1 MREALGKTFSR
12 HGVVSHAPRIEG
24 GIVLPEPAKP
34 RPPDLKVRSWGASA
48 QYGINPISEAGQ
60 AWVENWLM
68 RQPFV
73 YGMTRD
79 GAVTYC
85 DSEHG
90 TVYRS
95 VKEHGLTASAG
106 IGPDPAEG
114 EPYWR

>member
-1 MREALGKTFSR
+1 MPA
-12 HGVVSHAPRIEG
+12 HG
-24 GIVLPEPAKP
+24 
-34 RPPDLKVRSWGASA
+34 GACA
-48 QYGINPISEAGQ
+48 QYGIKPITDAGR

-68 RQPFV
+68 KQPLV
-73 YGMTRD
+73 YGTTKD

-85 DSEHG
+85 NSEHV

-114 EPYWR
+114 EPYWRQP